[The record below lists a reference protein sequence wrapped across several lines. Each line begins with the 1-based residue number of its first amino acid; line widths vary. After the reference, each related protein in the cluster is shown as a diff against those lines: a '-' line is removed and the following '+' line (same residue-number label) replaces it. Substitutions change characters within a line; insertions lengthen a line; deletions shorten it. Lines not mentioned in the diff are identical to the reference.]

1 VKGLDGQPLRVLDP
15 GSKFPGW
22 DMRSTEELNPL
33 FTKGAL
39 AMFATRHGTYASVLV
54 LNWEASLDWVEV
66 LFNCSG
72 EIQWVRTET
81 LGLVVNER
89 R

>member
-1 VKGLDGQPLRVLDP
+1 MTGLDGRPLRVLDP
-15 GSKFPGW
+15 GTDFPRGV
-22 DMRSTEELNPL
+22 DEDVNPL
-33 FTKGAL
+33 FKRGAL

-72 EIQWVRTET
+72 EIQWVRTEA
-81 LGLVVNER
+81 LGLVANESR
-89 R
+89 